1 MNKKTDIKTIQ
12 EYFHSYW
19 DDRDTGEC
27 FLGIAILLHDEEYT
41 GKELSFDTSNPDK
54 LPTISLNNEYWQVER
69 LKITGEHELELNL
82 IGNGI
87 TKKVCISDEEI
98 EKLEAYKLLC
108 AVFDN
113 TEHEKSE
120 GEDYED
126 VEDFYGWELS

>member
-1 MNKKTDIKTIQ
+1 
-12 EYFHSYW
+12 
-19 DDRDTGEC
+19 
-27 FLGIAILLHDEEYT
+27 LGIAILLHDEEYT